1 MSKFLENITLIFGAL
16 AIAIGS
22 CLIALKVA
30 HGAEAYPIHVS
41 GLAEG
46 SIQLVFAVL
55 AGAVTFISYKLVG
68 FINAFTK
75 KAGFEVDDKIRGYLE
90 AALYSAVE
98 WAEKKALAEARD
110 FDDPSVKSKVL
121 ADAANYALETVP
133 DALEHFGISGNRLEK
148 MLEARLVKA
157 APRPDQVKNMAEKY
171 GVNIEA

>member
-16 AIAIGS
+16 AIALGS

-30 HGAEAYPIHVS
+30 HGAEASPIHVS

-110 FDDPSVKSKVL
+110 
-121 ADAANYALETVP
+121 ALQQAITVVEDLLGAGEPVRHDGRKTAEALRTLFPQARFETTR
-133 DALEHFGISGNRLEK
+133 RLTS
-148 MLEARLVKA
+148 
-157 APRPDQVKNMAEKY
+157 
-171 GVNIEA
+171 